1 MQRLY
6 GCVPLLNAVGSL
18 MFLLIISLQPST
30 ISSFGVDFDW
40 GEANVVMVAVMLL
53 IIAATAFA
61 KQRQAKRIGLA
72 INGVLIIGMALALW
86 HAQVPALISDYLWLW
101 ALIMIFNLA
110 LIGWGWL
117 KLTAKKK

>member
-30 ISSFGVDFDW
+30 MSSFGVDFDW
-40 GEANVVMVAVMLL
+40 GEANVAMVAMMLL
-53 IIAATAFA
+53 IITATAFA

-72 INGVLIIGMALALW
+72 INGVLIIGMTLALW

>member
-18 MFLLIISLQPST
+18 MFLLIISLRPST
-30 ISSFGVDFDW
+30 MSSFGVDFDW
-40 GEANVVMVAVMLL
+40 GEANVVMVAMMLL
-53 IIAATAFA
+53 VIAATAFA

>member
-30 ISSFGVDFDW
+30 MSSFGVDFDW
-40 GEANVVMVAVMLL
+40 GEANVVMVAMMLL

-61 KQRQAKRIGLA
+61 KQRQAKRIGLV
-72 INGVLIIGMALALW
+72 INAVLIVGMTLALW

>member
-1 MQRLY
+1 MQKLY

-30 ISSFGVDFDW
+30 MSSFGVDFDW
-40 GEANVVMVAVMLL
+40 GEANVVMTSMMLL

-72 INGVLIIGMALALW
+72 INAVLIVGMTLALW

>member
-1 MQRLY
+1 MQKLY

-30 ISSFGVDFDW
+30 MSSFGVDFDW
-40 GEANVVMVAVMLL
+40 GEANVVMTSMMLL

-72 INGVLIIGMALALW
+72 INAVLIVGMALALW
-86 HAQVPALISDYLWLW
+86 HAQIPELISDYLWLW